1 MKYIQI
7 NSNVN
12 LKSGITLPSGSVVM
26 IAEGYVDIKS
36 TKDGYIPSQIATLLY
51 ASLDA
56 LQSGKVNINEVQDFN
71 PVFSGL
77 QLSISD
83 YETKTAESLLVDTIE
98 NSLKNIYGENNVV
111 QFDL

>member
-7 NSNVN
+7 NANVN

-26 IAEGYVDIKS
+26 IAEGYTDIKS
-36 TKDGYIPSQIATLLY
+36 AKDGFIPSQIATLLY
-51 ASLDA
+51 ASLEA
-56 LQSGKVNINEVQDFN
+56 LQSGKVNINEVEDFN

-98 NSLKNIYGENNVV
+98 TALKKIYGNENVV

>member
-7 NSNVN
+7 NTNVN
-12 LKSGITLPSGSVVM
+12 LQSGITLPSGSVVV

-36 TKDGYIPSQIATLLY
+36 TKDGFIPSQIATLVY

-56 LQSGKVNINEVQDFN
+56 LQSGKVNINEVEDFN

-77 QLSISD
+77 QLSIQD
-83 YETKTAESLLVDTIE
+83 YETKTAQDLLVATIYNE
-98 NSLKNIYGENNVV
+98 LSKVYGTENVV
-111 QFDL
+111 IVD

>member
-7 NSNVN
+7 NTNVN
-12 LKSGITLPSGSVVM
+12 LQSGITLPSGSVVV

-36 TKDGYIPSQIATLLY
+36 TKDGFIPSQIATLLY

-56 LQSGKVNINEVQDFN
+56 LISGKSSINDIADYN

-77 QLSISD
+77 QLSIQD
-83 YETKTAESLLVDTIE
+83 YETKTAEDLLVATVYNE
-98 NSLKNIYGENNVV
+98 LSKIYGSENIVIE
-111 QFDL
+111 

>member
-12 LKSGITLPSGSVVM
+12 LQSGITLPSGSVVV

-36 TKDGYIPSQIATLLY
+36 TKNGFIPSQIATLLY

-56 LQSGKVNINEVQDFN
+56 LTSGKSSINDIADYN

-83 YETKTAESLLVDTIE
+83 YETKTAQDLLVGTIYNELSKVYGSE
-98 NSLKNIYGENNVV
+98 NIVIE
-111 QFDL
+111 

>member
-12 LKSGITLPSGSVVM
+12 LQSGITLPSGSVVV

-36 TKDGYIPSQIATLLY
+36 TKDGFIPSQIATLLY

-56 LQSGKVNINEVQDFN
+56 LISGKSSINDIADYN

-77 QLSISD
+77 QLSIQD
-83 YETKTAESLLVDTIE
+83 YETKTAQDLLVLTIYNELSKVYGSE
-98 NSLKNIYGENNVV
+98 NIVIVE
-111 QFDL
+111 